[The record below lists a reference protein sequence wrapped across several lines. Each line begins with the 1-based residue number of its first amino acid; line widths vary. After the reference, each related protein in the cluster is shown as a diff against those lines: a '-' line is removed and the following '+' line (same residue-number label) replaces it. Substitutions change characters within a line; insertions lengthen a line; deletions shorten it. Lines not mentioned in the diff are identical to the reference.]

1 MNMKTRARAPQQT
14 VTARPKKSNIDVDPS
29 SLPVEAC
36 KKCGSLFFDRKL
48 QFRRLSA
55 VHPKNPTGKDMIITT
70 EAALCTCGEVY
81 VP

>member
-1 MNMKTRARAPQQT
+1 MNMKTQGLSQRARAPQQ
-14 VTARPKKSNIDVDPS
+14 KKSNIDVDPS
-29 SLPVEAC
+29 TLPVEAC